1 MHTIQFIKDLR
12 IDDNPNIHEFR
23 FVAAEARSG
32 LNLFL
37 TSAVSKVNKANYTV
51 YINNR
56 KTTQQLDA
64 ITFAANDEVAIVAD
78 KTIYFPQLV
87 NHGGTTCYRKIK
99 SPLPI
104 MTYDGVNFATS
115 LMYIFG
121 DATNLI
127 EIPENL
133 LANIPN
139 PAGIT
144 AFTGNF
150 QNCTS
155 LTTIPENLFACV
167 PELNNFTHM
176 FSLCTALTSIPPKLF
191 DNTIVIDNV
200 GNTFYKCSNITGPL
214 PALWTR
220 SVRYY
225 TYCFKGCTKASN
237 YAAAQAAGWA

>member
-32 LNLFL
+32 LNLFT

-78 KTIYFPQLV
+78 KTIYFPQFV
-87 NHGGTTCYRKIK
+87 YDGGTTCYRKVK
-99 SPLPI
+99 SALPA
-104 MTYDGVNFATS
+104 MTQNGVSPATEI
-115 LMYIFG
+115 MYIFR

-139 PAGIT
+139 PAGVRMFVGT
-144 AFTGNF
+144 FYG
-150 QNCTS
+150 CTS
-155 LTTIPENLFACV
+155 LKAIPENLFSCV
-167 PELNNFTHM
+167 PGLNNFAQM
-176 FSLCTALTSIPPKLF
+176 FASCTALTSIPPKLF
-191 DNTIVIDNV
+191 DNIITIDNI
-200 GNTFYKCSNITGPL
+200 GGAFFDCSNITGPL

-220 SVRYY
+220 NVRYY
-225 TYCFKGCTKASN
+225 AYCFRGCTKASN